1 MKRVDQHLRAVT
13 ETYAK
18 PHSPEW
24 LARRIKDQKPERAR
38 ALLRNWAHKDHYEH
52 ITLQAIQMLKNHD
65 EENIIE
71 RIHAY
76 TSPHNPT
83 SKRSLHIISQVTTID
98 DRQTFTVPT
107 LIDSGCTNSVIDRS
121 LVDKYTLNTTP
132 LPVPLDAAGADGR
145 SQKVTHYVTLH
156 INVK

>member
-1 MKRVDQHLRAVT
+1 MKQVDQHLRAVT
-13 ETYAK
+13 KTYAK

-38 ALLRNWAHKDHYEH
+38 VLLRNWAHKDHYEH

-65 EENIIE
+65 KENIVE

-76 TSPHNPT
+76 TSPNNPMP
-83 SKRSLHIISQVTTID
+83 KRSLHVISQVTTTD

-107 LIDSGCTNSVIDRS
+107 LIDSGCTNSVIDES
-121 LVDKYTLNTTP
+121 LIDKYTLNTTP
-132 LPVPLDAAGADGR
+132 LPVPLDTAGADGR
-145 SQKVTHYVTLH
+145 SQKVTRYVTLH

>member
-76 TSPHNPT
+76 TSSHNPT
-83 SKRSLHIISQVTTID
+83 
-98 DRQTFTVPT
+98 RQTDIHRPNPYR
-107 LIDSGCTNSVIDRS
+107 LWLHQLGYRS
-121 LVDKYTLNTTP
+121 KP
-132 LPVPLDAAGADGR
+132 G
-145 SQKVTHYVTLH
+145 
-156 INVK
+156 